1 MRRFISLIACA
12 VKFLSNSFPDMRIFF
27 LTLLLCLLSACAN
40 NHCIALKDDPTA
52 WQALHD
58 AWQDQQVLMILRHA
72 AKCDE
77 EPGCVEDNEDLTP
90 LGKMQAKVIGNGV
103 RDTLGEPFDVYHSDM
118 IRTEDTALLAFGA
131 STVDVKISKP
141 CLPGFKDHVSN
152 LPISTNTIL
161 VTHSSCID
169 SLADREGERYLGLK
183 SGDDAHFG
191 IAAFMQQNRGNELKV
206 LGCVWPKDWPELIQS
221 VLAPIA
227 AEQRE

>member
-1 MRRFISLIACA
+1 MRFILSIACA
-12 VKFLSNSFPDMRIFF
+12 VKLLSNLFPDMRLLF
-27 LTLLLCLLSACAN
+27 LTLTLCLLSACAN

-52 WQALHD
+52 WQALQD

-90 LGKMQAKVIGNGV
+90 LGKMQAGVIGDGI

-118 IRTEDTALLAFGA
+118 IRTKDTALLAFGA
-131 STVDVKISKP
+131 STVDDKISKP
-141 CLPGFKDHVSN
+141 CLPGFSDHVSN
-152 LPISTNTIL
+152 FPINTNTIL

-169 SLADREGERYLGLK
+169 SLVDREGERYLGLK

-191 IAAFMQQNRGNELKV
+191 IAAFMQQTYDNELKV
-206 LGCVWPKDWPELIQS
+206 LGCVWPKDWPALIQS
-221 VLAPIA
+221 VLAPSAPRIP
-227 AEQRE
+227 